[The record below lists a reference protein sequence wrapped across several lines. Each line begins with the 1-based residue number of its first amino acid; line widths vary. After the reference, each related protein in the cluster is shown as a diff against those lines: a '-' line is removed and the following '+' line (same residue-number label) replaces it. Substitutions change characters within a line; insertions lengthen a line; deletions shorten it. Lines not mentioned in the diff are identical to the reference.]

1 MRGRDKEARPGT
13 GRRRSTGP
21 KDTKDR
27 WMITYADLI
36 TLLLIFFVVMYAMS
50 RIDVEKYEVVTQ
62 SLQHTFKSGNPVLD
76 GGTGVLDGGKGAL
89 GGENS
94 DGNGQK
100 SGNEQGSGPGDGNG
114 TNGTG
119 QGSSDGENNGN
130 GTPPSSEQQPLS
142 ARELAFREQ
151 EQELATLMGRIESYI
166 KDNQLE
172 DQIMVTDLPKGISIT
187 LSDQFLFDIG
197 RADLKTGSEETLLRL
212 SSLFRELN
220 TVISIEG
227 HTDNQPVG
235 RASAFEDN
243 WELSGARA
251 LSVLRF
257 FLEKEQLDPEDF
269 QYAGYADTRPA
280 ADNTTAAGRQKNRRV
295 EITVLRQLQQ

>member
-1 MRGRDKEARPGT
+1 MRGRDREFQSGA
-13 GRRRSTGP
+13 GRRRSAGP
-21 KDTKDR
+21 KDAKDR

-50 RIDVEKYEVVTQ
+50 RLDVEKYDVVTQ
-62 SLQHTFKSGNPVLD
+62 SLQHTFNSGNSLLD
-76 GGTGVLDGGKGAL
+76 KGTGVLGSEDKYDYNHPPGGQGAENGQGPEST
-89 GGENS
+89 GGEGS
-94 DGNGQK
+94 
-100 SGNEQGSGPGDGNG
+100 SEGSGEG
-114 TNGTG
+114 
-119 QGSSDGENNGN
+119 GSNA
-130 GTPPSSEQQPLS
+130 TPPSDQQPLTE
-142 ARELAFREQ
+142 RELAFREQ

-172 DQIMVTDLPKGISIT
+172 DQIKVNDLPKGISIT
-187 LSDQFLFDIG
+187 LSDRFLFDPG
-197 RADLKTGSEETLLRL
+197 RADLKSGSEETLARL
-212 SSLFRELN
+212 ASLFKELN

-235 RASAFEDN
+235 RASSFEDN

-257 FLEKEQLDPEDF
+257 FLEKEQLDPEHF

-280 ADNTTAAGRQKNRRV
+280 ADNTTSAGRQKNRRV